1 MKLTGTRTT
10 PIRAVAND
18 STANCQQLC
27 ESSASRSPLPSPS
40 AARAAAVRDTAASSS
55 ANVSRVWPLTM
66 ASLPGTRAAVR
77 CSISL
82 MPCRRASP
90 ASPPPISSATMPH
103 LPQFPRQPCTLPQH
117 PRQRRKSHRR
127 HARTSPS
134 HRHLTLRAGPP
145 TRRQA
150 HKLPTGT
157 STAAAWTARL
167 GYPMRLVPAAGGAS
181 GRQFTT
187 QTVPLVRHRGT
198 HREGHN
204 GCPAAAQPC
213 RRGRSRHQDAPSS
226 AQNPKSAWSRA
237 VIEAGPASAQSGSAR
252 VLPDRARYSASHCRS
267 A

>member
-103 LPQFPRQPCTLPQH
+103 LLQLPRQPCTLPQH
-117 PRQRRKSHRR
+117 LVRGESHTAGTPEPHRARAPDPTSRGRPPGTSRTGCRPAPASRLLGLPGLATQCASCPPPAAHPAGNSPPRPFRSFVTAVHTVKDMMGAQR
-127 HARTSPS
+127 
-134 HRHLTLRAGPP
+134 LLNRAAEVAAGIK
-145 TRRQA
+145 TRRRPLRIPD
-150 HKLPTGT
+150 LP
-157 STAAAWTARL
+157 
-167 GYPMRLVPAAGGAS
+167 
-181 GRQFTT
+181 
-187 QTVPLVRHRGT
+187 
-198 HREGHN
+198 
-204 GCPAAAQPC
+204 
-213 RRGRSRHQDAPSS
+213 
-226 AQNPKSAWSRA
+226 
-237 VIEAGPASAQSGSAR
+237 GPAQ
-252 VLPDRARYSASHCRS
+252 
-267 A
+267 